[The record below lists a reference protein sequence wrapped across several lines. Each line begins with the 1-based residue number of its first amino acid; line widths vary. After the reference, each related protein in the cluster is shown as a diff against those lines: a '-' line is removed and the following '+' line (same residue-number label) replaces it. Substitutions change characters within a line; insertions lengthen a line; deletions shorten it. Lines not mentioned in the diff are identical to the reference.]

1 MDSVKVR
8 NTIEQLKRLTQDEK
22 EYMFEKLVD
31 DDPDLAEDLS
41 SGIESMFQ
49 DRFTDPA
56 TIK

>member
-1 MDSVKVR
+1 MDNVKVR
-8 NTIEQLKRLTQDEK
+8 NTIEQLKRLTHDEK

-41 SGIESMFQ
+41 SGIELMFQ